1 MPDQTATR
9 PEARPRHAT
18 ATPRWLTE
26 YFTATPSS
34 PGRPP
39 LEWRR
44 SKVAALE
51 RQFSSL
57 DVSLQR
63 LATAPLTLAEQDAIF
78 CMRDELA
85 EVRDRI
91 LRRMF
96 DA

>member
-1 MPDQTATR
+1 MPDQIATTSGTR
-9 PEARPRHAT
+9 PRRTP

-26 YFTATPSS
+26 YFPNAPAS
-34 PGRPP
+34 PDRPT
-39 LEWRR
+39 LQWRR
-44 SKVAALE
+44 SKIAALE

-63 LATAPLTLAEQDAIF
+63 LATVPLTLAEQDAIF

-91 LRRMF
+91 LRRIF